1 MGVIGYYKILNTLR
15 LRNPVLNCTGVFIL
29 SKHRKK
35 LFKTIFFSTAITAHL
50 RGGGTKLIELK
61 LRNRLQ
67 QTWITAW
74 QLKKKQK
81 GERSCTVP
89 SPAASPGRRTR
100 WLHSG
105 TRSGWGRAGSPAPHC
120 SSSSPAC
127 SRTLAVSS
135 PVARWPGRHCTC
147 GWEDPKQ

>member
-35 LFKTIFFSTAITAHL
+35 LFKTIFFQHSNNCPFE
-50 RGGGTKLIELK
+50 GGGTKLIELK

-74 QLKKKQK
+74 QLKKNRRVK
-81 GERSCTVP
+81 GHARS
-89 SPAASPGRRTR
+89 
-100 WLHSG
+100 
-105 TRSGWGRAGSPAPHC
+105 PHQLLLQVDG
-120 SSSSPAC
+120 PDDYIVAHGQDEEEQEAQ
-127 SRTLAVSS
+127 LPIAHLPHS
-135 PVARWPGRHCTC
+135 PVVEHWLPPV
-147 GWEDPKQ
+147 W